1 MLLIRPV
8 SPRPFGR
15 SGRTVRRYLVIEKR
29 YRPRPKIGIR
39 RYVFDDLPTVTGTT
53 AMLCTPARLEWDDVE
68 FQEIRE
74 AVAAHFVSLQE
85 LAAKSPD
92 NDDEDAKDAR
102 SAAQLKFGCTWG
114 ECEHLAYQVFSPEP
128 QTVRDLFLRAEMLTM
143 HYGDGQLD
151 ELLESDRP
159 AHRMLGGLLQAMWKV
174 GGAANV

>member
-29 YRPRPKIGIR
+29 YRPRPKIGQR
-39 RYVFDDLPTVTGTT
+39 RYVFDDLSTVTGPTV
-53 AMLCTPARLEWDDVE
+53 MLCTPARLEWNDVE
-68 FQEIRE
+68 FRDIRQ
-74 AVAAHFVSLQE
+74 AVAKHFAAGHRLAE
-85 LAAKSPD
+85 LS
-92 NDDEDAKDAR
+92 DEHEDFPR
-102 SAAQLKFGCTWG
+102 AQVDFGLTWG

-128 QTVRDLFLRAEMLTM
+128 LTIRDLFLRAEMLTM
-143 HYGDGQLD
+143 HYGDDQLAQLID
-151 ELLESDRP
+151 SECP